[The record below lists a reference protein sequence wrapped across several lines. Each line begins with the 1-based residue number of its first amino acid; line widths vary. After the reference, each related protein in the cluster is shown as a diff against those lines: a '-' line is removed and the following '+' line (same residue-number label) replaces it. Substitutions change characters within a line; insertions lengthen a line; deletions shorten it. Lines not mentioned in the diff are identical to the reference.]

1 MIYCMSMTIGIDI
14 GGSTTKIIG
23 IQDGAI
29 ITPLLVRANDPIAS
43 LFGAFGKFI
52 DRNSLPL
59 KYVERIMITGVGASH
74 INKPIYGLPTARVE
88 EFLANGL
95 GGLFLT
101 GLSHAIIVSMGTGT
115 ALVEASEESIKH
127 IGGTGIGGGTILGLS
142 SRMLNIRDIE
152 LIIKMAE
159 EGDLSHVD
167 LLVGDLT
174 KDLLPGLPPHTT
186 ASNFGR
192 ISDVATKNDIALGII
207 NMVLQAIGTT
217 AIFAVHGIGVK
228 DIALIGKLSVMPQC
242 KDVFAVLRQLFS
254 VEFIIPENAEY
265 ATAVGAALAYLKN
278 KQYRD
283 IEGF

>member
-1 MIYCMSMTIGIDI
+1 MSITIGIDI
-14 GGSTTKIIG
+14 GGSTTKIAG
-23 IQDGAI
+23 VHNGAI
-29 ITPLLVRANDPIAS
+29 ITPMLVRANDPVAS

-52 DRNSLPL
+52 DANSLPL
-59 KYVERIMITGVGASH
+59 QSVERIMVTGVGASH
-74 INKPIYGLPTARVE
+74 IGKPIYGLPTAKVE

-115 ALVEASEESIKH
+115 ALVEASQDSIKH

-159 EGDLSHVD
+159 DGDLSHID
-167 LLVGDLT
+167 LMVGDLT
-174 KDLLPGLPPHTT
+174 RDLLPGLPPYTT

-207 NMVLQAIGTT
+207 NMVLQSIGIT
-217 AIFAVHGIGVK
+217 AIFAVRGIGVK
-228 DIALIGKLSVMPQC
+228 DIALIGKLSVLPQC

-254 VEFIIPENAEY
+254 VEFFIPENAEY
-265 ATAVGAALAYLKN
+265 GTAVGAALAYLGN
-278 KQYRD
+278 KEYKAL
-283 IEGF
+283 